1 LAIPFTPVNHQ
12 LLGFAV
18 NRVFVAEPAELFQL
32 KFVRC
37 MHLILFGVVIA
48 LFAFRTRQRNP
59 FTRTWLSHIGT
70 SNNPVKTL
78 VRAKKKTR
86 ASDKQKY
93 SSTAGKRCQ
102 TPYRSAPQRH
112 THIVAERARED
123 FVEIEEPADTEEA
136 KSEEVENRPADSADI
151 KEMGAQGPEKE
162 AEPKGRPAA
171 SV

>member
-1 LAIPFTPVNHQ
+1 
-12 LLGFAV
+12 
-18 NRVFVAEPAELFQL
+18 
-32 KFVRC
+32 
-37 MHLILFGVVIA
+37 M
-48 LFAFRTRQRNP
+48 
-59 FTRTWLSHIGT
+59 
-70 SNNPVKTL
+70 KTL
-78 VRAKKKTR
+78 VNGIYFLGFV
-86 ASDKQKY
+86 ASYNGIYLLGDM
-93 SSTAGKRCQ
+93 